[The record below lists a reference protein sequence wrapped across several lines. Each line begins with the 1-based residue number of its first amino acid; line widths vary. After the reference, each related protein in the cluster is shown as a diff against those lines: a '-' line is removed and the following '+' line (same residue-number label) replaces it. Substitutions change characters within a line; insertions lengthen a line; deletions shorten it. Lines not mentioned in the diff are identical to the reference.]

1 MGLTRYLYMSDEV
14 IYSFIDCLLRRKNLR
29 KCYFWIAEY
38 YFSGFRVK
46 TWSLLWKI
54 FYDFYAI
61 IHPKLEGILHK
72 EYTKWTK
79 QPSIVYILHVT
90 LNLFKRQA
98 NCEVFMFKYI
108 SPSDTYVPR
117 GRIPGWV
124 KEFDES
130 HKELV
135 LALEAKQ
142 YPDILFYSQKIDPNV
157 LFQLICKY
165 FKLRQGLS
173 LTKETLTSIPYEN
186 KFHIILALILHLQK
200 SEEEI
205 HLDSTHYIA
214 RYNDIV
220 WIKNLNMKVVKPLYR
235 TLGRKRLYTISPNI
249 GCFNLCRFDRRYPAM
264 KYLLGFK
271 WEYFASF
278 SPLWQKRFARYK
290 AVRQKS
296 TREMIFLND
305 DYLEAFG
312 ERYDYEPDEQA
323 LAVQYK
329 SIHPIDT
336 RAPSQWL
343 FDIFGMYN
351 HKIKKFDAY

>member
-1 MGLTRYLYMSDEV
+1 MPLTRFLYMGDEV
-14 IYSFIDCLLRRKNLR
+14 IYSFLDTLLRRKNLR

-38 YFSGFRVK
+38 YFSGFRGK
-46 TWSLLWKI
+46 TWSLLLKI
-54 FYDFYAI
+54 FYDFYAVT
-61 IHPKLEGILHK
+61 HPKLEGILHK
-72 EYTKWTK
+72 EYAKWTK
-79 QPSIVYILHVT
+79 HPSIVHVLHVT
-90 LNLFKRQA
+90 LNLFKRQP
-98 NCEVFMFKYI
+98 NCEVFMFRHI

-142 YPDILFYSQKIDPNV
+142 YPDVLFYSRKIDTQA

-165 FKLRQGLS
+165 FNVRHGLS
-173 LTKETLTSIPYEN
+173 FTTTSLPPTPYKNE
-186 KFHIILALILHLQK
+186 FHIILALILHLQK

-214 RYNDIV
+214 RRDDIV
-220 WIKNLNMKVVKPLYR
+220 WIKNLNMQIVKPLYR

-249 GCFNLCRFDRRYPAM
+249 GCFNLCRFDRRYPNM

-271 WEYFASF
+271 WKYFASF
-278 SPLWQKRFARYK
+278 SPLWQKRFTRYK

-312 ERYDYEPDEQA
+312 ERYDYEPDEQG

-329 SIHPIDT
+329 SIRPIE
-336 RAPSQWL
+336 RQLPSQWL
-343 FDIFGMYN
+343 FDIFGTYS
-351 HKIKKFDAY
+351 HEIKKFDTY